1 MSQVDPVTEIEALQ
15 TELCILQ
22 SHLDRM
28 IERIRQN
35 DDKLHRFHT
44 LETELL
50 ALNSLRE
57 LVEHVLADT
66 RAVFDLAHVSL
77 TLIDRKGELRQFLM
91 EDGLQPEKLPGLIL
105 VAEENPLKDWFG
117 RTFRPYLGDCK
128 ARHRHLFSGECP
140 ASIALL
146 PLGRRGQLL
155 GSLNLGSD
163 EADRFSYGMATD
175 FLDRLRSVL
184 SVCLENTLNFE
195 LLRRTSLIDTLT
207 GVNNRRFFEQ
217 RLSEEIDRA
226 QRTREPLTCL
236 FLDIDHFKKIND
248 TYGHQTGDLV
258 LAEVAQQIRTQLRS
272 NDVLARYGGEEF
284 VALLPGANLER
295 GIEVAERIRQRIEN
309 LEIVDHNQNTVSLT
323 LSIGV
328 AEYDPELVSP
338 VGKEDLMRLLELA
351 DQALYV
357 AKREGRNQVESGGVL
372 TRLEHKA
379 AG

>member
-1 MSQVDPVTEIEALQ
+1 MSQVDPVAEIETLQ

-22 SHLDRM
+22 SHLDRLL
-28 IERIRQN
+28 ERIRQN
-35 DDKLHRFHT
+35 DDKLHRFHA

-66 RAVFDLAHVSL
+66 RAVFDLEHVSL
-77 TLIDRKGELRQFLM
+77 TLIDRKGELRQFVV
-91 EDGLQPEKLPGLIL
+91 EDGLQPEKLPGLNLIP
-105 VAEENPLKDWFG
+105 EENPLREWFG
-117 RTFRPYLGDCK
+117 RAFRPYLGGCK
-128 ARHRHLFSGECP
+128 ARHRHLFPDGEP

-146 PLGRRGQLL
+146 PLARRGRLL

-163 EADRFSYGMATD
+163 ETDRFTYAMATD

-226 QRTREPLTCL
+226 QRSGEPLTCL
-236 FLDIDHFKKIND
+236 FLDIDHFKRIND

-284 VALLPGANLER
+284 VALLSGADLER

-309 LEIVDHNQNTVSLT
+309 LEIVDHNQKTVTVT

-338 VGKEDLMRLLELA
+338 VGKEDLVRLLELA

-357 AKREGRNQVESGGVL
+357 AKREGRNRVESGGVL
-372 TRLEHKA
+372 TRLERQA